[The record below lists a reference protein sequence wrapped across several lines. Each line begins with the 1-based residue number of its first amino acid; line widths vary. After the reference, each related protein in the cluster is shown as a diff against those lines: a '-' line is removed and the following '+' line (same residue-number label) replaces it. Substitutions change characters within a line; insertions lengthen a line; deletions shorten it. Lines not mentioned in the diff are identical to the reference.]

1 MRPQLRMGQSLSR
14 LFAGCTVK
22 RQLRQKT
29 DINAHRTGPHHG

>member
-29 DINAHRTGPHHG
+29 DINMRRTGLHHG